1 MDFRPI
7 TFQGA
12 LLVFGLTDNVK
23 VPALSSV
30 NRPTD
35 SVV

>member
-12 LLVFGLTDNVK
+12 LSVFGLTEQREGAGLVERQ
-23 VPALSSV
+23 PA
-30 NRPTD
+30 
-35 SVV
+35 